1 MKNGYTILEV
11 ANVHGGNYKYFQ
23 DLIIELSDYQKPHYG
38 IKFQIFKADLMA
50 LPSFSDYRIYEE
62 LFFDWEQWESII
74 TQAAE
79 TKDIWIDIFDLYGVE
94 AVQRFNEK
102 VHGVKFQASVLENF
116 EVISA
121 LKETNM
127 KGKYLML
134 NIAGMEMEDVH
145 QKIRFIES
153 EIDCQE
159 ILLQVGYQNYPTPI
173 SKSGIFKIRDLQ
185 QSGYSVVFADH
196 SPGESEEAIFLP
208 LMAYYAGAMG
218 VEKHV
223 MLGDR
228 QTKYDY
234 QASITTDRLKEYD
247 RQLNKYFSGIDTV
260 FVNRLEAY
268 YLAKTIQKPVL
279 NKPMFSGKVPSE
291 SDFCYRRTD
300 EDGLMLS
307 EIKELVAQG
316 MVLRRAVQKGKV
328 LRREDFKIP
337 VVALIVACRL
347 KSSRLKSKALLDI
360 GGLPSIQL
368 CMKNALRIPDAH
380 HVVLATSNLE
390 DDAELKNHTYDD
402 SVIFHQGDPEDVIS
416 RYLDICDK
424 LRVDT
429 VIRLTGDCPY
439 VSQEIASILLKSH
452 RNTGADYTAAKN
464 FAVGT
469 STEIMEV
476 EALRKIK
483 RHFKSADYSEYMT
496 WYFMNNQDHFK
507 TNVVELPEDYVRNYR
522 LTLDYQEDLDLLN
535 KIADYFAET
544 GNMYTLR
551 ELFDFLDGNPEVVAL
566 NSDMKLTYKTDQ
578 NLINLLNEKT
588 RIID

>member
-1 MKNGYTILEV
+1 
-11 ANVHGGNYKYFQ
+11 
-23 DLIIELSDYQKPHYG
+23 
-38 IKFQIFKADLMA
+38 
-50 LPSFSDYRIYEE
+50 
-62 LFFDWEQWESII
+62 
-74 TQAAE
+74 
-79 TKDIWIDIFDLYGVE
+79 
-94 AVQRFNEK
+94 
-102 VHGVKFQASVLENF
+102 
-116 EVISA
+116 
-121 LKETNM
+121 
-127 KGKYLML
+127 
-134 NIAGMEMEDVH
+134 
-145 QKIRFIES
+145 
-153 EIDCQE
+153 
-159 ILLQVGYQNYPTPI
+159 
-173 SKSGIFKIRDLQ
+173 
-185 QSGYSVVFADH
+185 
-196 SPGESEEAIFLP
+196 
-208 LMAYYAGAMG
+208 
-218 VEKHV
+218 
-223 MLGDR
+223 
-228 QTKYDY
+228 
-234 QASITTDRLKEYD
+234 
-247 RQLNKYFSGIDTV
+247 
-260 FVNRLEAY
+260 
-268 YLAKTIQKPVL
+268 
-279 NKPMFSGKVPSE
+279 
-291 SDFCYRRTD
+291 
-300 EDGLMLS
+300 
-307 EIKELVAQG
+307 
-316 MVLRRAVQKGKV
+316 
-328 LRREDFKIP
+328 
-337 VVALIVACRL
+337 
-347 KSSRLKSKALLDI
+347 
-360 GGLPSIQL
+360 
-368 CMKNALRIPDAH
+368 MKNALRIPDAH